1 MEKEKTYR
9 NAWFDAEVVRQAGAI
24 FVEKNAASN
33 RALSK
38 QVCIVQ
44 HDEERWTYDDAEEF
58 FAAYRRQRSTS
69 KVVLICASYS
79 LSIHFFELNT
89 YVSVSGDT
97 RAEIESV
104 FNVFERNLARSIIP
118 SAPSSQPI
126 VFIGHGR
133 SSAWKDLK
141 DHLQDKHEFKI
152 EAYETGARA
161 GHTIRDILEDMAKKS
176 TFALLVL
183 TAEDEQIDGTLRAR
197 ENVVHECG
205 LFQGKLGFSRAIMLV
220 EEGVEPFSN
229 VAGIQFIR
237 FSKGNIK
244 EVFGEVL
251 ATLKREF
258 G

>member
-1 MEKEKTYR
+1 MR
-9 NAWFDAEVVRQAGAI
+9 FDASVLDAAARRFIELIVARNGAA
-24 FVEKNAASN
+24 VARDLWVDHKDCRWSYEDSN
-33 RALSK
+33 EFL
-38 QVCIVQ
+38 
-44 HDEERWTYDDAEEF
+44 AE
-58 FAAYRRQRSTS
+58 YRRNTGNAFICIGANIP
-69 KVVLICASYS
+69 KAELLISVSARQV
-79 LSIHFFELNT
+79 F
-89 YVSVSGDT
+89 VSVELMS

-104 FNVFERNLARSIIP
+104 FEVMERAVSHSRLSPQVAHEGK
-118 SAPSSQPI
+118 QPI

-183 TAEDEQIDGTLRAR
+183 TAEDEQIDRTLRAR

-205 LFQGKLGFSRAIMLV
+205 LLQGKLGFSRAIMLM